1 MALWDAIARV
11 LIGALLITLAV
22 ELKGIFTIALPVGLI
37 LILTAITGFCPLY
50 KLTGYGSEI
59 KTEQE

>member
-22 ELKGIFTIALPVGLI
+22 ELKGVFTIGLVVGVI
-37 LILTAITGFCPLY
+37 LILTAMIGFCPLY
-50 KLTGYGSEI
+50 KLIGYGSQPE
-59 KTEQE
+59 TES

>member
-22 ELKGIFTIALPVGLI
+22 ELKGVFTVGLVVGVI
-37 LILTAITGFCPLY
+37 LILTAMIGFCPLY
-50 KLTGYGSEI
+50 KLIGYGSQP
-59 KTEQE
+59 KTET